1 MFTHRQIE
9 AAIASVNPE
18 EFAGGNLQLVQPVS
32 LLAIVVKIV
41 AISRGLI
48 PFFVTV
54 SSSALFPPATRAV
67 LTAFIQGIDILAA
80 MTAQAA
86 PAAESAVSDGTTTTD
101 PTSTDPSFK
110 AGKDL

>member
-1 MFTHRQIE
+1 MFTYRQIE
-9 AAIASVNPE
+9 TAIASVKLE
-18 EFAGGNLQLVQPVS
+18 EFTGGNLQLVQPIS
-32 LLAIVVKIV
+32 LLDIATKLV

-54 SSSALFPPATRAV
+54 SGSALFPPGARAL
-67 LTAFIQGIDILAA
+67 LTVFIQGFDILAA
-80 MTAQAA
+80 ITAQAA
-86 PAAESAVSDGTTTTD
+86 RTTESAVSDGTTTTD

>member
-9 AAIASVNPE
+9 TAIASVNLE
-18 EFAGGNLQLVQPVS
+18 EFAGANLQLAQPVS
-32 LLAIVVKIV
+32 LLAIAIKIV

-54 SSSALFPPATRAV
+54 SGSALFPPATRAV
-67 LTAFIQGIDILAA
+67 LTAFIQGIDLLAA
-80 MTAQAA
+80 ITAQAT
-86 PAAESAVSDGTTTTD
+86 PATESAVSNDTPTTD